1 MAADE
6 TKRVTKTKQAQ
17 VEPRREI
24 KRHLRRTKS
33 GGATVAVAP
42 ATIQTPKHLRLRTFR
57 SLTTHTMLLDE
68 EPGTVCTGVSWSLTL
83 LMLV

>member
-24 KRHLRRTKS
+24 KRHLRRRKS
-33 GGATVAVAP
+33 GGA
-42 ATIQTPKHLRLRTFR
+42 LWRLHQQQSKPQNIFD
-57 SLTTHTMLLDE
+57 SALFPL
-68 EPGTVCTGVSWSLTL
+68 
-83 LMLV
+83 